1 MVSINEIMNFAA
13 YVDIRANNPTA
24 FVNKIGLWK
33 FIFQQDNDD
42 KHTSK
47 LSKVNF
53 EEKDIELLLLP
64 PQSPD
69 LNPIETLWA
78 LIRGS

>member
-1 MVSINEIMNFAA
+1 MNFAA

-53 EEKDIELLLLP
+53 RKERHRIVAIASTITRFKSYRDSMGP
-64 PQSPD
+64 
-69 LNPIETLWA
+69 N
-78 LIRGS
+78 